1 MPSWLQ
7 DQRVCCCGG
16 AAFYQSQAAVTIALD
31 CWPWSTATAGV
42 AAETAP
48 TASSRP
54 AVMPAIFLKMSF
66 PFDVSGNP
74 SSIVPP
80 TLQEFRVTLHAVQ
93 SIWGQ
98 HHDMPLSGRIPA
110 SLNVLTPGRNRGFPP
125 DSRIFQHEYDLS
137 MTTTVGWH
145 IPDMAKSYLPR
156 IMLEGAPDVER
167 DSL

>member
-1 MPSWLQ
+1 MPSWLR
-7 DQRVCCCGG
+7 DQRLCCCGG
-16 AAFYQSQAAVTIALD
+16 AAYYQSQAAVTIALD
-31 CWPWSTATAGV
+31 CWLWSTATAGV

-54 AVMPAIFLKMSF
+54 AVMPAIFLNMSF

-80 TLQEFRVTLHAVQ
+80 TLQEFRVALHAVQ

-98 HHDMPLSGRIPA
+98 HHDMPLSGRVPA
-110 SLNVLTPGRNRGFPP
+110 SMNVPTHGQNRGFPP

-145 IPDMAKSYLPR
+145 IPDMANSYMPR
-156 IMLEGAPDVER
+156 IMLEGAPDVEW